1 MEKQDS
7 VQRKKQPMRTIPK
20 GVIQCPVTP
29 FFDDGRIDFSTFE
42 KVVDFHIKHEASSVC
57 VALHIAES
65 LNLTIQEHKESIE
78 VAVRVANGRL
88 PVIADVRLSGTDQVI
103 DLARH
108 AEKVGA
114 DAVMCI
120 TPYYWP
126 STEESQFRHFVAVGS
141 AIGIPLIGYNSP
153 VHQGGVSL
161 SPRLLVRL
169 IESMDNF
176 IGLKDASTSFEY
188 FIEARRATQAVRP
201 DFGIFTG
208 VEYILP
214 SMVLGG
220 GVGSMSVTAGVAPN
234 LVRDLYKACKEGRYD
249 EARNLQDKASYLW
262 QLFKVG
268 YPAPIKAAMEI
279 MGRPVGETRLPIL
292 PVSKE
297 GKRQLLVNLQELGI
311 IDQEPHGW

>member
-1 MEKQDS
+1 MDERRKVRS
-7 VQRKKQPMRTIPK
+7 KKQTMRSIPK
-20 GVIQCPVTP
+20 GVIHCPVTP
-29 FFDDGRIDFSTFE
+29 FFDDGRVDFSTFE
-42 KVVDFHIKHEASSVC
+42 KVVNFHIEHDASSVC

-65 LNLTIQEHKESIE
+65 LNLTMQEHKESIE
-78 VAVRVANGRL
+78 IAVRVANGRA
-88 PVIADVRLSGTDQVI
+88 PVIANVSLPGTDQVI
-103 DLARH
+103 ELARH

-114 DAVMCI
+114 DAVMSI

-126 STEESQFRHFVAVGS
+126 CTEEAQFEHFVALGS

-153 VHQGGVSL
+153 LYQNGTSL

-169 IESMDNF
+169 IERLDNF

-201 DFGIFTG
+201 HFGIFTG
-208 VEYILP
+208 VEYIIP

-220 GVGSMSVTAGVAPN
+220 GVGAMSIAAGVAPN
-234 LVRDLYKACKEGRYD
+234 LVRDLYSACREGQYD
-249 EARNLQDKASYLW
+249 RALGLQDKASHLW

-279 MGRPVGETRLPIL
+279 MGRPVGNTRLPIL
-292 PVSKE
+292 PLSEE
-297 GKRQLLVNLQELGI
+297 GKRRLQSELQALGI
-311 IDQEPHGW
+311 TDQEPCGW